1 MRNPQVFA
9 ERLVEVLTTR
19 MWKKGNYF
27 YYGYIV
33 GEFSPKCCPRYLEK
47 KNFKVLKERTDRVE
61 LFHGTWADAAER
73 EGPGSI
79 TIASLLDSMDWM
91 PHQMIAENIAKVVT
105 GLDKE
110 RGKIYW
116 RCFGDR
122 VHSPVLGH
130 LRASLV
136 PTYDRVGWYL
146 STFIGPTPENYEP
159 KMITLNGTNRRIS
172 NTVFDDMCVMY
183 AMASHGLSS
192 NKDVRKFYK
201 SQGTRYDG
209 FREALLPHRDVFMQY
224 VVPWTKMPKTWI
236 SVGCGTARDIEFVTD
251 HIRESK
257 TRVYLCDLSD
267 ALLAMAKSRV
277 KMLGLAKQVVFIEGD
292 INATETQKKLPA
304 EADLVTC
311 SYCLTMIPP
320 WKEALKTMKNLVAP
334 GGNLCLIDFT
344 LREGVMDRWDQR
356 LYKWWFAHDGVYFNR
371 AHVDFLESQKDLETV
386 WYSEDEG
393 RVPYTPFKPTHYMSV
408 SYTHL
413 TLPTKA

>member
-1 MRNPQVFA
+1 
-9 ERLVEVLTTR
+9 
-19 MWKKGNYF
+19 
-27 YYGYIV
+27 
-33 GEFSPKCCPRYLEK
+33 
-47 KNFKVLKERTDRVE
+47 
-61 LFHGTWADAAER
+61 
-73 EGPGSI
+73 
-79 TIASLLDSMDWM
+79 
-91 PHQMIAENIAKVVT
+91 
-105 GLDKE
+105 
-110 RGKIYW
+110 
-116 RCFGDR
+116 
-122 VHSPVLGH
+122 
-130 LRASLV
+130 
-136 PTYDRVGWYL
+136 
-146 STFIGPTPENYEP
+146 
-159 KMITLNGTNRRIS
+159 
-172 NTVFDDMCVMY
+172 MY

-257 TRVYLCDLSD
+257 TKVYLCDLSD

-393 RVPYTPFKPTHYMSV
+393 RVPYTPFKPTHYMYCAEKISDKKKKTNHRV
-408 SYTHL
+408 TGRSPSPPPRASRGTSAL
-413 TLPTKA
+413 SATNTKSGSRGKRRSMSPTPRRRSRRI